1 MSDIIADLKRDE
13 GVKLKPYICPAGKLS
28 IGAGRNLD
36 DLGIT
41 EEESDFLLRNDVA
54 RVERELDR
62 VYPWWVKC
70 PETVRRGIV
79 NMVYNIGITR
89 FGSFKRMIAC
99 LQAGDYKGAARE
111 ALDSK
116 WASQVGD
123 RAKRIAT
130 LFIEAKGN

>member
-13 GVKLKPYICPAGKLS
+13 GFRSKVYKCPADKWTLGY
-28 IGAGRNLD
+28 GRNVED
-36 DLGIT
+36 VGVT
-41 EEESDFLLRNDVA
+41 EVEAEELLRNDVA

-62 VYPWWVKC
+62 VYPWWIKC
-70 PETVRRGIV
+70 PETVRRGMV

-89 FGSFKRMIAC
+89 FGGFKRMIAC

-116 WASQVGD
+116 WATQVGD
-123 RAKRIAT
+123 RAKRIAN